1 LSLWDR
7 FSGKQEPEGDVT
19 MTVPLVQDLSS
30 VQYPTENYS
39 NFAKE
44 GYGKNE
50 VVNACIKE
58 LGVAAASPRYFV
70 QRVRSSG
77 MDEEDA
83 STSPLGALF
92 ANPNPQADMYSWV
105 EQLVTFLYVAGNVYV
120 LKERNKTNKVIHL
133 WLLRPDRVSIK
144 PQDMGVNAYM
154 YTIDGREYEIPA
166 ENISHL
172 SFPNPAGDIYGQS
185 PLSVL
190 AKTINLD
197 LAMTDFAKMFFQNA
211 GVPSGLLKI
220 KRRINSQEEAGVIR
234 SRWRSTFG
242 GSNNMHRVAVLDDD
256 AEYQPMASAPKDMD
270 LTGLHNMTESRICS
284 VLGVP
289 PILIGANVGL
299 QRATYSNYK
308 EARLSFHSETVEP
321 LIQRILRFL
330 NNSMAPEF
338 GAEFKLAVDF
348 SAVLSPLDDNSEQAE
363 RISLLYQSGIIT
375 LNEARQYVGQET
387 VDDGD
392 TSIVGGVDFGAD
404 MKPDLGNRA
413 IATSKV
419 LKAPD
424 PSPRATRMNDR
435 LLDLRLREV
444 DRLDVDLER
453 HFRSLRDRVN
463 GILGRLMERSA
474 QIDITKDLPLNA
486 DEFIPPG
493 ATNELADLLRNSG
506 VRITRD
512 VFREVNDAGLIGA
525 VEWSEQSPVVTGML
539 TSVQGRASMIHSTTK
554 KWLQR
559 SIVTA
564 FERGYSIE
572 QLARGVPKENFPG
585 VQGIMNDT
593 KTRSRLIARTETM
606 RSQNMTTTKLY
617 QQQGF
622 NYVQASDIDGGV
634 DNYVD
639 PADGLTCSQRNG
651 QVFRTSEAYDVMD
664 HPNGTL
670 TWIPMPM
677 SYKE

>member
-1 LSLWDR
+1 
-7 FSGKQEPEGDVT
+7 

-392 TSIVGGVDFGAD
+392 TFIVGGVDFGAD

-463 GILGRLMERSA
+463 GILGRLMERSS

>member
-1 LSLWDR
+1 
-7 FSGKQEPEGDVT
+7 

-392 TSIVGGVDFGAD
+392 TFIVGGVDFGAD

-463 GILGRLMERSA
+463 GILGRLMERSS

-651 QVFRTSEAYDVMD
+651 QVFRTSEAFDVMD

>member
-1 LSLWDR
+1 
-7 FSGKQEPEGDVT
+7 

-463 GILGRLMERSA
+463 GILGRLMERSS

>member
-1 LSLWDR
+1 
-7 FSGKQEPEGDVT
+7 
-19 MTVPLVQDLSS
+19 MTVPLVQDLSAA
-30 VQYPTENYS
+30 QYPTENYS
-39 NFAKE
+39 NFATQ

-50 VVNACIKE
+50 IVNACIKE
-58 LGVAAASPRYFV
+58 LGTAAASPRYFV
-70 QRVRSSG
+70 QKTNASG
-77 MDEEDA
+77 MEEED
-83 STSPLGALF
+83 SSDTPLGRLF
-92 ANPNPQADMYSWV
+92 ANPNPQSDMYSWV

-120 LKERNKTNKVIHL
+120 LKERDRTNRVVHL

-144 PQDMGVNAYM
+144 PADMGVHTYM
-154 YTIDGREYEIPA
+154 YTIDGREYEIPG

-197 LAMTDFAKMFFQNA
+197 LAMTDFAKTFFQNA
-211 GVPSGLLKI
+211 GVPSGLLKV
-220 KRRINSQEEAGVIR
+220 KRRINSQEEAGLIR

-242 GSNNMHRVAVLDDD
+242 GTNNMHRVAVLDDD
-256 AEYQPMASAPKDMD
+256 ADYQPMASAPKDMD

-330 NNSMAPEF
+330 NNAMAPEF
-338 GAEFKLAVDF
+338 GKDLELAVDF
-348 SAVLSPLDDNSEQAE
+348 SAVLSPLDDNSEQAD

-375 LNEARQYVGQET
+375 LNEARQYVGQEAIE
-387 VDDGD
+387 DGD
-392 TSIVGGVDFGAD
+392 IFITIGVEFGAD
-404 MKPDLGNRA
+404 NKPDLGNRA
-413 IATSKV
+413 IAESKE
-419 LKAPD
+419 LKAPE
-424 PSPRATRMNDR
+424 PPEPTIEASPRILLMNDR
-435 LLDLRLREV
+435 LLESRGKEV
-444 DRLDVDLER
+444 DRLEVDLER

-463 GILGRLMERSA
+463 GMLGRLMERSA
-474 QIDITKDLPLNA
+474 GAEITKDLPLDA

-493 ATNELADLLRNSG
+493 ATNELADLLRQSG
-506 VRITRD
+506 MRISRD
-512 VFREVNDAGLIGA
+512 AYMITNESGLIGA
-525 VEWSEQSPVVTGML
+525 VEWSQQSPIVTGML
-539 TSVQGRASMIHSTTK
+539 TSSNARAHIIHSTTK
-554 KWLQR
+554 KFLQKA
-559 SIVTA
+559 IDTA
-564 FERGYSIE
+564 RTSGYSIE
-572 QLARGVPKENFPG
+572 QLARGVPKDNFPG
-585 VQGIMNDT
+585 VQGLMNET
-593 KTRSRLIARTETM
+593 TTRSRLIARTETM

-617 QQQGF
+617 EQQGF
-622 NYVQASDIDGGV
+622 QYVRASDVDGGV

-651 QVFRTSEAYDVMD
+651 QIFRSSDAFDVMD

-670 TWIPMPM
+670 TWVPMPM

>member
-1 LSLWDR
+1 
-7 FSGKQEPEGDVT
+7 
-19 MTVPLVQDLSS
+19 
-30 VQYPTENYS
+30 
-39 NFAKE
+39 
-44 GYGKNE
+44 
-50 VVNACIKE
+50 
-58 LGVAAASPRYFV
+58 
-70 QRVRSSG
+70 
-77 MDEEDA
+77 
-83 STSPLGALF
+83 
-92 ANPNPQADMYSWV
+92 
-105 EQLVTFLYVAGNVYV
+105 
-120 LKERNKTNKVIHL
+120 
-133 WLLRPDRVSIK
+133 
-144 PQDMGVNAYM
+144 
-154 YTIDGREYEIPA
+154 
-166 ENISHL
+166 
-172 SFPNPAGDIYGQS
+172 
-185 PLSVL
+185 
-190 AKTINLD
+190 
-197 LAMTDFAKMFFQNA
+197 
-211 GVPSGLLKI
+211 
-220 KRRINSQEEAGVIR
+220 
-234 SRWRSTFG
+234 
-242 GSNNMHRVAVLDDD
+242 
-256 AEYQPMASAPKDMD
+256 
-270 LTGLHNMTESRICS
+270 
-284 VLGVP
+284 
-289 PILIGANVGL
+289 
-299 QRATYSNYK
+299 
-308 EARLSFHSETVEP
+308 
-321 LIQRILRFL
+321 
-330 NNSMAPEF
+330 MAPEF

-392 TSIVGGVDFGAD
+392 TFIVGGVDFGAD

-435 LLDLRLREV
+435 LLDLRLKEV

-463 GILGRLMERSA
+463 GILGRLMERSS

-651 QVFRTSEAYDVMD
+651 QVFRTSEAFDVMD